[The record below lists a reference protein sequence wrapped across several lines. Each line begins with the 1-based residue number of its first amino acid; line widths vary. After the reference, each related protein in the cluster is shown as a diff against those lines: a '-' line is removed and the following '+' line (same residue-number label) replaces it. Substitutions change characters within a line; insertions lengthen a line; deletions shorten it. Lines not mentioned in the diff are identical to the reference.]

1 MAELDQT
8 DERLETSEPEACS
21 CSADVDVEDGSCV
34 AEGADA
40 DACAREPYETAD
52 SAEPEEIPSL
62 ILGDEAEHDADL
74 HEEIIS
80 SDIAWRGK
88 IFDVERLEV
97 RLPNGRTSLR
107 DVVRH
112 RGAVAI
118 VALTETGK
126 IALVRQYRTSLDR
139 VTVEIP
145 AGKLDPGEEP
155 AVAARR
161 ELREETGFVADELV
175 PLVSVAP
182 SPGYSDEVVHVYL
195 AHGLRFVGASPDADE
210 FLNVDMVDMS
220 ELVAAVLDG
229 SVTDA
234 KTVAGILAAHAREAA
249 LRRRSK

>member
-1 MAELDQT
+1 MAAE
-8 DERLETSEPEACS
+8 ERGA
-21 CSADVDVEDGSCV
+21 SAGLPHAMPSSF
-34 AEGADA
+34 AESPWPARLFTPGDA
-40 DACAREPYETAD
+40 DARDAALHEQIGADEPVWRGGVIDVHNLSVTLPDGA
-52 SAEPEEIPSL
+52 
-62 ILGDEAEHDADL
+62 AEH
-74 HEEIIS
+74 
-80 SDIAWRGK
+80 
-88 IFDVERLEV
+88 
-97 RLPNGRTSLR
+97 R

-112 RGAVAI
+112 PGGVAV
-118 VALTETGK
+118 VAVTPGGQVPV
-126 IALVRQYRTSLDR
+126 VRQYRTPFDA

-229 SVTDA
+229 SITDA

-249 LRRRSK
+249 LHRRSK

>member
-155 AVAARR
+155 LECAKR
-161 ELREETGFVADELV
+161 ELKEETGFVAGRIAYLTTIASSCGFSDELI
-175 PLVSVAP
+175 
-182 SPGYSDEVVHVYL
+182 HIYL
-195 AHGLRFVGASPDADE
+195 ATQLSFEGAKPDEDE
-210 FLNVDMVDMS
+210 FLNVDLVPVN
-220 ELVAAVLDG
+220 ELVDAVLDG
-229 SVTDA
+229 KIEDS
-234 KTVAGILAAHAREAA
+234 KTVVGALACEVMAHRLAEE
-249 LRRRSK
+249 